1 MDCLLFDCDG
11 TLVDSERLGNLGLVE
26 LFRELGVELDA
37 DALVAR
43 FRGWQLDNMLETI
56 SREEGVSIPG
66 DFLPRYRQTV
76 LELFERDLRPI
87 EGVHAALSRLPHPK
101 AVVSSGPLPKIVQAL
116 RCCDLSHYF
125 GDNLISAYE
134 VGLWKP
140 DPGLY
145 LHAARH
151 MGVPASRCMVVEDSL
166 LGVEAA
172 FGAKMQCFYFNPR
185 EEPCELPGVVSF
197 RRMEDLPQLVAQRS
211 Q

>member
-11 TLVDSERLGNLGLVE
+11 TLVDSERIGNLGLVV

-37 DALVAR
+37 DELVAR
-43 FRGWQLDNMLETI
+43 FRGWQLAKMLETI
-56 SREEGVSIPG
+56 SREEGVAIPG
-66 DFLPRYRQTV
+66 DFLPQYRKTV
-76 LELFERDLRPI
+76 LEMFERDLRPI
-87 EGVHAALSRLPHPK
+87 EGVHSALSRLPHPK

-125 GDNLISAYE
+125 GENLISAYE
-134 VGLWKP
+134 VGIWKP

-151 MGVPASRCMVVEDSL
+151 MGVPASRCRVVEDSL

-172 FGAKMQCFYFNPR
+172 VGARCNASFLTLAKNP
-185 EEPCELPGVVSF
+185 
-197 RRMEDLPQLVAQRS
+197 ARS
-211 Q
+211 PAL

>member
-11 TLVDSERLGNLGLVE
+11 TLVDSERLGNVGLVV

-37 DALVAR
+37 DELVAR
-43 FRGWQLDNMLETI
+43 FRGWRLIKILEEI
-56 SREEGVSIPG
+56 GREEGVAIPS
-66 DFLPRYRQTV
+66 DFLPKYRQAV
-76 LELFERDLRPI
+76 LESFEQNLRPI
-87 EGVHAALSRLPHPK
+87 EGVHSALDRLPHPK

-125 GDNLISAYE
+125 GENLISAYE
-134 VGLWKP
+134 VGIWKP

-151 MGVPASRCMVVEDSL
+151 MSVPASRCGVVEDSL

-172 FGAKMQCFYFNPR
+172 VGAEMQCFYFNPG
-185 EEPCELPGVVSF
+185 EEACQLPGVMSF
-197 RRMEDLPQLVAQRS
+197 RRMVDLPQLVATHS
-211 Q
+211 D